1 MAFGRQDLPIPAEI
15 GSDLLKHFTVSDIVQ
30 EFPVG
35 RCVLHLSAAVT
46 PSLQNRAGLMRCFQ
60 RRIESGADV
69 HNHRPDIAD
78 SPFLHLFTQVGNLGG
93 FAENPVI
100 QIKELAGR
108 DAGCARKK
116 PVEPRRQC
124 LFLFRELVDNR
135 QELLL
140 RDLQGDF
147 GHGLPQG
154 AAEGGRSGVCGIFPA
169 FTQGFHLRIPVTP
182 QHAVQNRLVVQPF
195 PLENRVLVPP
205 LKDRGI
211 QRRE

>member
-1 MAFGRQDLPIPAEI
+1 
-15 GSDLLKHFTVSDIVQ
+15 
-30 EFPVG
+30 
-35 RCVLHLSAAVT
+35 
-46 PSLQNRAGLMRCFQ
+46 MRCFQ